1 MDESLQ
7 QIISRLWTT
16 PQHAE
21 WIPKT
26 DVVALSDVKKWMR
39 SSDIEILGFTH
50 GLLCDRRFRI
60 EPPISLNE
68 YIEFSKRYYERCLK
82 ENPDGDWSDSRYSA
96 GADLVN
102 IFVSLWKDS
111 SVPRPL
117 LAQLKA
123 WLGKLYKEGDAE
135 IRTCIVQA
143 TLEHLFEHKD
153 VREFFSDWQNDA
165 VLAKAYTEAS
175 EWYKGGGTSPLGRPP
190 FVQE

>member
-1 MDESLQ
+1 ME
-7 QIISRLWTT
+7 
-16 PQHAE
+16 
-21 WIPKT
+21 
-26 DVVALSDVKKWMR
+26 
-39 SSDIEILGFTH
+39 
-50 GLLCDRRFRI
+50 
-60 EPPISLNE
+60 
-68 YIEFSKRYYERCLK
+68 
-82 ENPDGDWSDSRYSA
+82 
-96 GADLVN
+96 N
-102 IFVSLWKDS
+102 IFVSLWKDT
-111 SVPRPL
+111 SVPRTL